1 MLYPLYTGEP
11 HLVPPSGPPLVLP
24 SFALLTCGQNITISS
39 SGVDSLTILCTI
51 FNGSE
56 PITTEVF
63 KNGVFFGSTL
73 TININAFTDEDFG
86 NYTFIASTE
95 RCGSTSAVS
104 WILPSKSV
112 LLNTNLEC

>member
-11 HLVPPSGPPLVLP
+11 HLVPPSSPPFVFP
-24 SFALLTCGQNITISS
+24 SFAFLTCGQNITIPS
-39 SGVDSLTILCTI
+39 SGVDSLTIVCTI

-63 KNGVFFGSTL
+63 KNGVSFGSTF
-73 TININAFTDEDFG
+73 TININAFGDEDFG
-86 NYTFIASTE
+86 NYTFVASTR

-104 WILPSKSV
+104 WILPSQF
-112 LLNTNLEC
+112 L